1 MSAQAWKHKLAS
13 TDSGRMP
20 TPPSAPSP
28 TGDDAYSTASSS
40 TPNPSLGRKRKSN
53 HHSSGSF
60 KRHKRSSVESRTVSV
75 TRLPVP
81 ICEDSS
87 TSEQEPSHESSTLS
101 ESESSI
107 AQVSEP
113 LPTVKEEPLSPE
125 ERPRSLRVSLSLPD
139 EVETGSPFRKI
150 ASPPNRVEGVLK
162 SPGGPQP
169 STLPS
174 TLPSW
179 EDIST
184 SVATSRDSPPL
195 APNTVFPLSPTTIG
209 ATVDLPTAP
218 MPASPPRQETDR
230 KRKPSDLQLET
241 ATKKVSPPAKHVPP
255 AVPTP
260 TTDDVFLSSTT
271 VCTTTT
277 KSVASPQSTF
287 HHIQTTS
294 KPKLN
299 PPVRKAAIVSTTTAH
314 SLSHAAAK
322 QHIHTVTKTHLPAAT
337 PVIKSDSPITAVP
350 RATPFTATPL
360 PQPQVP
366 DKKRPA
372 SLPKP
377 TSVVVTPGTSPQ
389 VTGTPEFTQANPTNL
404 ITSTPTSTQP
414 LPNQGQKKPGTLTPG
429 RAQSKKLPP
438 SATASPSQT
447 PVQTL
452 VSSAMS
458 TALASVVGGINNSEP
473 EGQQKQQTDA
483 PQLSS
488 RSSGP
493 GLVSTSDGDVV
504 ITGVETKLPVSS
516 AEHTQKQASSAHV
529 TSQRLSPQQER
540 PQDLYHKRTSDSAPK
555 KVVAKTV
562 VRH

>member
-1 MSAQAWKHKLAS
+1 
-13 TDSGRMP
+13 MP

-53 HHSSGSF
+53 HHSSGSL
-60 KRHKRSSVESRTVSV
+60 KRQKRSSVESRTVSV

-139 EVETGSPFRKI
+139 EVETGSPFRRI
-150 ASPPNRVEGVLK
+150 ASPPNRVESVLK
-162 SPGGPQP
+162 SSGGPQ
-169 STLPS
+169 PS

-184 SVATSRDSPPL
+184 SVATSRSSPPL

-218 MPASPPRQETDR
+218 MPTSPPKQETDR

-241 ATKKVSPPAKHVPP
+241 ATKKVSPPAKHVSP

-260 TTDDVFLSSTT
+260 TTDDVFLSTTT

-277 KSVASPQSTF
+277 KSVASPQSTS

-299 PPVRKAAIVSTTTAH
+299 PPVHKATIVSTTTAH

-322 QHIHTVTKTHLPAAT
+322 QHIHTVTKTHLSAAT
-337 PVIKSDSPITAVP
+337 PVIKSDSPVTSVS

-389 VTGTPEFTQANPTNL
+389 VTGTPEFTQATPTNL
-404 ITSTPTSTQP
+404 ITSTPTSTQQP
-414 LPNQGQKKPGTLTPG
+414 LPNQGQKKPVTLTPG

-447 PVQTL
+447 PVQTF

-458 TALASVVGGINNSEP
+458 TALASVVGVINNSEP

-493 GLVSTSDGDVV
+493 SLVSTSDGDVV
-504 ITGVETKLPVSS
+504 ITGVETKLPVPS
-516 AEHTQKQASSAHV
+516 AEHTQKQASLPHV
-529 TSQRLSPQQER
+529 TSQHLSSQQER

-562 VRH
+562 VRY

>member
-53 HHSSGSF
+53 HHSSGSL
-60 KRHKRSSVESRTVSV
+60 KRQKRSSVESRTVSV

-139 EVETGSPFRKI
+139 EVETGSPFRRI
-150 ASPPNRVEGVLK
+150 ASPPNRVESVLK
-162 SPGGPQP
+162 SSGGPQ
-169 STLPS
+169 PS

-184 SVATSRDSPPL
+184 SVATSRSSPPP
-195 APNTVFPLSPTTIG
+195 APNTVFPLSPTTIC

-218 MPASPPRQETDR
+218 MPTSPPKQETDR

-260 TTDDVFLSSTT
+260 TTDDVFLSTTT

-277 KSVASPQSTF
+277 KSVASPQSTS

-299 PPVRKAAIVSTTTAH
+299 PPVHKATIVSTTTAH

-322 QHIHTVTKTHLPAAT
+322 QHIHTVTKTHLSAAT
-337 PVIKSDSPITAVP
+337 PVIKSDSPVTSVS

-389 VTGTPEFTQANPTNL
+389 VTGTPEFTQATPTNL
-404 ITSTPTSTQP
+404 ITSTPTSTQQP
-414 LPNQGQKKPGTLTPG
+414 LPNQGQKKPVTLTPG

-447 PVQTL
+447 PVQTF

-458 TALASVVGGINNSEP
+458 TALASVVGVINNSEP

-493 GLVSTSDGDVV
+493 SLVSTSDGDVV
-504 ITGVETKLPVSS
+504 ITGVETKLPVPS
-516 AEHTQKQASSAHV
+516 AEHTQKQASSPHV
-529 TSQRLSPQQER
+529 TSQHLSSQQER

-562 VRH
+562 VRY

>member
-1 MSAQAWKHKLAS
+1 
-13 TDSGRMP
+13 MP

-53 HHSSGSF
+53 HHSSGSL
-60 KRHKRSSVESRTVSV
+60 KRQKRSSVESRTVSV

-139 EVETGSPFRKI
+139 EVETGSPFRRI
-150 ASPPNRVEGVLK
+150 ASPPNRVESVLK
-162 SPGGPQP
+162 SSGGPQ
-169 STLPS
+169 PS

-184 SVATSRDSPPL
+184 SVATSRSSPPL

-218 MPASPPRQETDR
+218 MPTSPPKQETDR

-260 TTDDVFLSSTT
+260 TTDDVFLSTTT

-277 KSVASPQSTF
+277 KSVASPQSTS

-299 PPVRKAAIVSTTTAH
+299 PPVHKATIVSTTTAH
-314 SLSHAAAK
+314 SLSHAAVK
-322 QHIHTVTKTHLPAAT
+322 QHIHTVTKTHLSAAT
-337 PVIKSDSPITAVP
+337 PVIKSDSPVTSVS

-389 VTGTPEFTQANPTNL
+389 VTGTPEFTQATPTNL
-404 ITSTPTSTQP
+404 ITSTPTSTQQP
-414 LPNQGQKKPGTLTPG
+414 LPNQGQKKPVTLTPG

-447 PVQTL
+447 PVQTF

-458 TALASVVGGINNSEP
+458 TALASVVGVINNSEP

-493 GLVSTSDGDVV
+493 SLVSTSDGDVV
-504 ITGVETKLPVSS
+504 ITGVETKLSVPS
-516 AEHTQKQASSAHV
+516 AEHTQKQASSPHV
-529 TSQRLSPQQER
+529 TSQHLSSQQER

-562 VRH
+562 VRY